1 MKPAVAGL
9 FLNEMKQAGIDL
21 VVGLPDSGLYQLI
34 KLVREDPDVRYIP
47 VTNEGEGAGICG
59 GAWMGGRRPILLM
72 ENSGLRVASE
82 TLARLGIS
90 FGIPVL
96 MLMSYRGEVGDGNW
110 WAVNHGVVMEP
121 LLKALRIPYTILRR
135 PEEIEGAIRKA
146 CKNLQGT
153 KYHFALV
160 AAGDVLW

>member
-1 MKPAVAGL
+1 MKPAVAAL
-9 FLNEMKQAGIDL
+9 FLKEMKEAGIDL

-34 KLVREDPDVRYIP
+34 TLVREDKDLQYIA

-59 GAWMGGRRPILLM
+59 GAWMGGRKPILLM

-96 MLMSYRGEVGDGNW
+96 MLMSYRGEMGDGNW

-121 LLKALRIPYTILRR
+121 LLKALRIPYTIVRK
-135 PEEIEGAIRKA
+135 PEEIGGSIRKA
-146 CKNLQGT
+146 RKNVQGA
-153 KYHFALV
+153 KYHYALV
-160 AAGDVLW
+160 ASGDALW

>member
-1 MKPAVAGL
+1 MKPAVAEL
-9 FLNEMKQAGIDL
+9 FLKEMKAAGIDL

-34 KLVREDPDVRYIP
+34 KLVREERDLQYVP

-59 GAWMGGRRPILLM
+59 GAWMGGRKPILLM

-96 MLMSYRGEVGDGNW
+96 MLMSYRGAMGDGNW

-135 PEEIEGAIRKA
+135 PDEIGGSIQKA
-146 CKNLQGT
+146 RRNLQGA
-153 KYHFALV
+153 KYHYALV
-160 AAGDVLW
+160 ASGDILW